1 MFLYPVFS
9 DVLWKVP
16 HPEVSRFPDHDKG
29 WFTRD
34 LAEAT
39 FSALAGMPDGQDR
52 HTHSRL
58 QDGQSPHRPPV
69 VLETTLTLGTPGWG
83 TTPAPKLHLEDFSF
97 NIFQPTFENLLL
109 QELFRR
115 RRVEAKNRTFKKKK
129 KDFCSKTTTKTF
141 FSNFFSNWTRFTSF
155 FSFQNFNR
163 SEISLVFFFF
173 RFTRFTLLC
182 FQRFNSRLIRSNE
195 TEARPEKNQTATL
208 PSGFVLK
215 LFDEYKII
223 TVVKQQYT
231 R

>member
-16 HPEVSRFPDHDKG
+16 HPEVPRFPDHDKG

-129 KDFCSKTTTKTF
+129 DFCSKTTTKTF
-141 FSNFFSNWTRFTSF
+141 FSNFFQIGLVSLLSFLFRISIGVKFLSYSF
-155 FSFQNFNR
+155 FFV
-163 SEISLVFFFF
+163 SLVSLFFAFNVSTLDWSDP
-173 RFTRFTLLC
+173 TRPKRARKKIRLLRC
-182 FQRFNSRLIRSNE
+182 QVALYWNYSMNI
-195 TEARPEKNQTATL
+195 
-208 PSGFVLK
+208 K
-215 LFDEYKII
+215 LL
-223 TVVKQQYT
+223 Q
-231 R
+231 

>member
-16 HPEVSRFPDHDKG
+16 HPEVPRFPDHDKG

-141 FSNFFSNWTRFTSF
+141 FSNFFQIGLVSLLSF
-155 FSFQNFNR
+155 LFR
-163 SEISLVFFFF
+163 ISIGVKFLSYSFFF

-223 TVVKQQYT
+223 TVVKQQHT

>member
-1 MFLYPVFS
+1 MDKTGTLIHDFKTGNHLTDLQLCS
-9 DVLWKVP
+9 RRRSLWE
-16 HPEVSRFPDHDKG
+16 H
-29 WFTRD
+29 
-34 LAEAT
+34 
-39 FSALAGMPDGQDR
+39 
-52 HTHSRL
+52 
-58 QDGQSPHRPPV
+58 QDGGRLRHRNYILRTFLSIFFNPHLRTCSCKNFFADV
-69 VLETTLTLGTPGWG
+69 
-83 TTPAPKLHLEDFSF
+83 
-97 NIFQPTFENLLL
+97 
-109 QELFRR
+109 ELKP
-115 RRVEAKNRTFKKKK
+115 KNRTFKKK
-129 KDFCSKTTTKTF
+129 KDFCSKTTTTT
-141 FSNFFSNWTRFTSF
+141 FFSNWTRFTSF

-223 TVVKQQYT
+223 TVVKQQHT